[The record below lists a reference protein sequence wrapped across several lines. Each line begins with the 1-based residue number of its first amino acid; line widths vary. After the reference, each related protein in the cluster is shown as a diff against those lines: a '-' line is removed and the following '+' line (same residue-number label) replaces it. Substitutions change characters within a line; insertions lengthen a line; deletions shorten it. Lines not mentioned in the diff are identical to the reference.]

1 MTYIGTRLRYLRKL
15 DNITQQELAT
25 HIGISKST
33 ISMYENGQREPDF
46 ETLEKI
52 ADFFNVPM
60 NTFFPGDQNDIHL
73 QVIKNIMPLPHNR
86 AFPLVGSIPC
96 GTPILADENITE
108 YVQFPGDL
116 NADFCLQCKGDS
128 MINARIYDGDIVFI
142 RKQALVENGEIAAVR
157 IGDEA
162 TLKRV
167 YYTPGSDRITLR
179 PCNPL
184 YPDMEYE
191 GASLNE
197 IEILGKAV
205 SFLSNIR

>member
-15 DNITQQELAT
+15 DNITQLELAN

-33 ISMYENGQREPDF
+33 VSMYENGQREPDF
-46 ETLEKI
+46 ETLEKL

-60 NTFFPGDQNDIHL
+60 NTFFPGGRPDGNTRAIGNLYALPKIQTYPL
-73 QVIKNIMPLPHNR
+73 LGNI
-86 AFPLVGSIPC
+86 AC
-96 GTPILADENITE
+96 GTPILAEENISE
-108 YVQFPGDL
+108 YVNYPGDI
-116 NADFCLQCKGDS
+116 NADFCLRCKGDS

-142 RKQALVENGEIAAVR
+142 RKQEQVENGQIAAVR

-191 GASLNE
+191 GESLNE
-197 IEILGKAV
+197 IEILGLAV
-205 SFLSNIR
+205 SFLSEIK

>member
-15 DNITQQELAT
+15 DNITQLELAN

-33 ISMYENGQREPDF
+33 VSMYENGQREPDF
-46 ETLEKI
+46 ETLEKL

-60 NTFFPGDQNDIHL
+60 NTFFPGGRPDGNTRAIGNLYALPKIQTYPL
-73 QVIKNIMPLPHNR
+73 LGNI
-86 AFPLVGSIPC
+86 AC
-96 GTPILADENITE
+96 GTPILAEENISE
-108 YVQFPGDL
+108 YVNYPGDI
-116 NADFCLQCKGDS
+116 NADFCLRCKGDS
-128 MINARIYDGDIVFI
+128 MINARIHDGDIVFI
-142 RKQALVENGEIAAVR
+142 RKQEQVENSQIAAVR

-191 GASLNE
+191 GERLNE
-197 IEILGKAV
+197 IDILGKAV
-205 SFLSNIR
+205 CFLSEIK

>member
-15 DNITQQELAT
+15 DNITQLELAN

-33 ISMYENGQREPDF
+33 VSMYENGQREPDF
-46 ETLEKI
+46 ETLEKF

-60 NTFFPGDQNDIHL
+60 NTFFPGGQSDGTTK
-73 QVIKNIMPLPHNR
+73 VINNVYALPNSQSI
-86 AFPLVGSIPC
+86 PLVGNIAC
-96 GTPILADENITE
+96 GSPILAEENISE
-108 YVQFPGDL
+108 YVNYPGDI
-116 NADFCLQCKGDS
+116 NADFCLRCKGDS
-128 MINARIYDGDIVFI
+128 MINARIHDGDIVFI
-142 RKQALVENGEIAAVR
+142 RKQEQVENGQIAAVR

-184 YPDMEYE
+184 YPDMEYDGE
-191 GASLNE
+191 RLNE
-197 IEILGKAV
+197 IDILGKAV
-205 SFLSNIR
+205 CFLSEIK